1 MNESTAL
8 LALQER
14 DIEINRAKKRLDE
27 LPEKR
32 AILEM
37 RAKQRQ
43 VEEMHQKAEMLVR
56 KLEAEI
62 KARQD
67 EIAMLNEKIA
77 GEQARLDETSDHRQV
92 QLITRDMDG
101 LRRRIDKLEMES
113 LKFMERSEKASGQV
127 TTIEQALEQ
136 LSANEGELVER
147 FKTVGG
153 KLQTDIATL
162 EAGRAQLGSAI
173 SPALLDRYEA
183 ARASKGGIGVGQL
196 DGDTCTA
203 CHMSLPAERVRDLSA
218 GPDVGICPQCRRLI
232 VVRTG
237 GGE

>member
-1 MNESTAL
+1 MNESSAL

-14 DIEINRAKKRLDE
+14 DIEITRAKKRLDE

-43 VEEMHQKAEMLVR
+43 VAEMHQKAEMLVR

-67 EIAMLNEKIA
+67 EITMLNDKIA

-92 QLITRDMDG
+92 QVITRDMDG

-113 LKFMERSEKASGQV
+113 LKYMERSEKASGQV
-127 TTIEQALEQ
+127 ATIDQALAQ
-136 LSANEGELVER
+136 LSANENSLVER

-153 KLQTDIATL
+153 ELQTEIAGM
-162 EAGRAQLGSAI
+162 EAGRTQLAADV
-173 SPALLDRYEA
+173 SPALLERYEA

-203 CHMSLPAERVRDLSA
+203 CRMSLPAERVRDLAA